1 MRAFSHQQL
10 LKPALNELCAI
21 IWAQSNLC
29 GRDRRE
35 TEAMKILMV
44 AAAMLA
50 LIATPA
56 QAQVRA
62 SGIKATKRRPNS
74 RKRGSTRRPT
84 RPRSI
89 EYPSPRKS
97 MTLGASR
104 GPRSLPRNRNRP
116 LDCSVTSNHRCG
128 SSVSRFRRNAD
139 PSDGQHRRS
148 ARSHGW

>member
-10 LKPALNELCAI
+10 LKPALNALCAI

-56 QAQVRA
+56 QAQVNGKRHQ
-62 SGIKATKRRPNS
+62 GDEKKTEQPEKRIDEKAYKAALDRIPEPKEKYDPWGVARPAEAA
-74 RKRGSTRRPT
+74 K
-84 RPRSI
+84 
-89 EYPSPRKS
+89 KS
-97 MTLGASR
+97 KQT
-104 GPRSLPRNRNRP
+104 P
-116 LDCSVTSNHRCG
+116 
-128 SSVSRFRRNAD
+128 
-139 PSDGQHRRS
+139 
-148 ARSHGW
+148 